1 MRGVSIPIHRYAA
14 MAHGW
19 LQRSPAV
26 EPRVMQ
32 DLTFASRAFTRV
44 VMRLRAQA
52 EAEAAHYARTR
63 AMEGTRPP
71 FTCVPG
77 HVAFKASSTQKSIQT
92 TPPSWY
98 RYTDTLPS

>member
-14 MAHGW
+14 MAHGR

-52 EAEAAHYARTR
+52 EAEDA
-63 AMEGTRPP
+63 
-71 FTCVPG
+71 
-77 HVAFKASSTQKSIQT
+77 
-92 TPPSWY
+92 
-98 RYTDTLPS
+98 